1 MHCHHLKCRIL
12 DTLDNMKTF
21 EQFLNEQIY
30 TAKEICDYMTEIS
43 DTPET
48 DIPDYYM
55 DVIKNANAK
64 FELKT
69 LKIDDLLA
77 QDESLKEYVM
87 SGEDRYEDSDYEPS
101 WEELQNPIVV
111 YKGEVI
117 DGYNRTGVLYRS
129 GEKEIQAYVSI

>member
-1 MHCHHLKCRIL
+1 
-12 DTLDNMKTF
+12 MKTF

-55 DVIKNANAK
+55 DVINRENAK

-69 LKIDDLLA
+69 LKITDLLA
-77 QDESLKEYVM
+77 NDKSLEEYVM
-87 SGEDRYEDSDYEPS
+87 SGEDRYEDSNYEPT
-101 WEELQNPIVV
+101 WDELQNPIVV
-111 YKGEVI
+111 YRGEVI
-117 DGYNRTGVLYRS
+117 DGYNRTGALYRS
-129 GEKEIQAYVSI
+129 GEKEIEAYVSI

>member
-1 MHCHHLKCRIL
+1 
-12 DTLDNMKTF
+12 MKTF

-117 DGYNRTGVLYRS
+117 DGYNRTAVLYRS

>member
-1 MHCHHLKCRIL
+1 
-12 DTLDNMKTF
+12 MKTF

-30 TAKEICDYMTEIS
+30 TATEICDYMTEIS

-48 DIPDYYM
+48 DIPDYYI
-55 DVIKNANAK
+55 DVIKKANAK

-111 YKGEVI
+111 YKGEVL

>member
-1 MHCHHLKCRIL
+1 
-12 DTLDNMKTF
+12 MKTF

-55 DVIKNANAK
+55 DVINRENAK

-69 LKIDDLLA
+69 LKITDLLA
-77 QDESLKEYVM
+77 NDKSLEEYVM
-87 SGEDRYEDSDYEPS
+87 SGEDRYEDSNYEPT
-101 WEELQNPIVV
+101 WDELQNPIVV

-117 DGYNRTGVLYRS
+117 DGYNRTGTLYRS
-129 GEKEIQAYVSI
+129 GEKEIEAYVSI

>member
-1 MHCHHLKCRIL
+1 
-12 DTLDNMKTF
+12 MKTF

>member
-1 MHCHHLKCRIL
+1 
-12 DTLDNMKTF
+12 MKTF

-48 DIPDYYM
+48 DIPDYYI
-55 DVIKNANAK
+55 DVIKNAGAK

-69 LKIDDLLA
+69 LKIADLLA
-77 QDESLKEYVM
+77 HDKSLEEYVM
-87 SGEDRYEDSDYEPS
+87 SGEDRYEDSNYEPT
-101 WEELQNPIVV
+101 WNELQNPIVV

-117 DGYNRTGVLYRS
+117 DGYNRTGALYRS
-129 GEKEIQAYVSI
+129 GEKEIEAYVSI

>member
-1 MHCHHLKCRIL
+1 M
-12 DTLDNMKTF
+12 DTPDNMKTF